1 VVKVPAACKVNGSS
15 LRVLFC
21 YFVTFHFQLIYGF
34 NPLFCGSVRV
44 SRVRDGSA
52 LGLVL
57 QFMVSFYVY
66 SLDIQIAPGKQIRV
80 LAKYIIDTRLQYED
94 ATEEED
100 SGRILGRMPSRTFLA
115 CAPVRHV
122 SWLGA
127 SAVSVT

>member
-1 VVKVPAACKVNGSS
+1 MVQACE
-15 LRVLFC
+15 C
-21 YFVTFHFQLIYGF
+21 YFVILLHFTFNLSTVLIHF
-34 NPLFCGSVRV
+34 FCGSVRV

-57 QFMVSFYVY
+57 QFRVSFYVY